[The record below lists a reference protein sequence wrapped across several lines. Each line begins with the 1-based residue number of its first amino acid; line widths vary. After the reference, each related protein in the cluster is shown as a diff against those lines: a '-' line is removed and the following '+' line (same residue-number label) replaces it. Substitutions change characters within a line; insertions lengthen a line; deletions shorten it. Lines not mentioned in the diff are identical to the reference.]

1 MLAVIGAKRGYG
13 GARETA
19 TLNEDEAMNVSF
31 SFRRA
36 VLVLSAGLIAIGATR
51 PAAAEAGACHD
62 LVGTYLTKNFAKG
75 ESGDFTSRSLIALSG
90 SGQASFTDSGEG
102 GEKGFGPF
110 TDGRGSWRCTEAD
123 KAHAITLDFTTP
135 TAEAPKAEIGRLDLD
150 LTYDAASKTI
160 KGTATLR
167 LVPLGSDPLTPGEI
181 GSGRQFEIVGQRVEA
196 P

>member
-1 MLAVIGAKRGYG
+1 
-13 GARETA
+13 
-19 TLNEDEAMNVSF
+19 
-31 SFRRA
+31 
-36 VLVLSAGLIAIGATR
+36 
-51 PAAAEAGACHD
+51 
-62 LVGTYLTKNFAKG
+62 
-75 ESGDFTSRSLIALSG
+75 
-90 SGQASFTDSGEG
+90 
-102 GEKGFGPF
+102 
-110 TDGRGSWRCTEAD
+110 
-123 KAHAITLDFTTP
+123 LDFTTP